1 MMCLLGR
8 RVSVLAS
15 ALMQNLAA
23 ASKQG
28 KLSGALLPGTLS
40 QTAQDLVVK
49 PGIAHEELG
58 GQLL

>member
-1 MMCLLGR
+1 MRLLGQ
-8 RVSVLAS
+8 RVSILAS
-15 ALMQNLAA
+15 ALEQCLVT

-40 QTAQDLVVK
+40 HPAHDLVAK